1 MIANPRVFRLAALAA
16 AILLSSGA
24 VVRAQTPAADANGV
38 AQGVGGDPYGAA
50 NRAKGGEATPK
61 AKSYSPYAGR
71 KYPTRVYFGD
81 THHHTANSGDA
92 FAGGNRLGP
101 EEAYR
106 LARGEEVITS
116 TGIAARMGRPLDFLV
131 VSDHA
136 EGLGLMAQVYEGNPV
151 FAAEPQAKRWGE
163 MMKAGGAEAAKAAN
177 EIVSAQANNKLPPM
191 FKDPKVVGPIM
202 KSVWEKYTA
211 TAEKYNEPGKF
222 TAMIGYEWTSVPG
235 GNNLHR
241 NVLFRDGKA
250 RADQVFPFSSWNSED
265 PEKLWAW
272 MESYEKKTGG
282 QLLAIPHN
290 ANLSSGRMFELTTFT
305 GGPLTREY
313 AQARQRWEPLQ
324 EIIQTKGAS
333 ETHPLMAPNDE
344 FANYGIAGWEYG
356 NLTLEG
362 SPLTRA
368 MMPTTYTREG
378 LKRGL
383 EQHGR
388 LGANP
393 FKFGVIG
400 STDVHNSLSFVEE
413 DNFFGKLP
421 IQEPSPERW
430 EHKSKDSS
438 WDPKLGPARTRYTW
452 QYMSAGYAAVWATEN
467 TREALWD
474 AMKRKEVYG
483 TSGTRMVVRF
493 FGGYDFAAADARSR
507 TLPDAGYA
515 KGVPMG
521 GDLAK
526 APAGKAPSFL
536 VAALKDPI
544 GANLDRIQ
552 IIKAWVDASGKAQ
565 EKIYDVVWSGNR
577 KPGKD
582 GKLPPVGDTV
592 DVATATWTNTI
603 GAPEL
608 AAVWKDPDFKPDQ
621 RALYYARVIEI
632 PTPRWTAYDQVRFG
646 VKMSKEV
653 PMKHQERAWTSPPC
667 RGPRLPA
674 VWKTRHRSAPCV
686 AR

>member
-1 MIANPRVFRLAALAA
+1 MRKLRVMNVHHALAA
-16 AILLSSGA
+16 AAAACTIA
-24 VVRAQTPAADANGV
+24 AQAQSPAPAPAADANGV
-38 AQGVGGDPYGAA
+38 AQGVVSDPYGDA
-50 NRAKGGEATPK
+50 NRAKGGEATPM

-101 EEAYR
+101 EDAYR
-106 LARGEEVITS
+106 LARGEEVVTS
-116 TGIAARMGRPLDFLV
+116 TGIAAKMGRPLDFLV
-131 VSDHA
+131 ISDHA
-136 EGLGLMAQVYEGNPV
+136 EGLGLMAQVYEGNPI
-151 FAAEPQAKRWGE
+151 FAADPLAKRWGE
-163 MMKAGGAEAAKAAN
+163 MMKAGGAEAAKAAG

-222 TAMIGYEWTSVPG
+222 TAMIGYEWTSVPK

-241 NVLFRDGKA
+241 NILFRDGKA

-282 QLLAIPHN
+282 RLLAIPHN
-290 ANLSSGRMFELTTFT
+290 ANLSNGRMFELTTFT

-324 EIIQTKGAS
+324 EIIQTKGTS
-333 ETHPLMAPNDE
+333 ESHPLIAPADE
-344 FANYGIAGWEYG
+344 FLDMGIAGWEYG
-356 NLTLEG
+356 NLTLED
-362 SPLTRA
+362 SPLTQA
-368 MMPTTYTREG
+368 MMPTTYLREG

-383 EQHGR
+383 EQQGK
-388 LGANP
+388 LGVNP
-393 FKFGVIG
+393 FKFGVVG
-400 STDVHNSLSFVEE
+400 SSDIHNSLSFMEE
-413 DNFFGKLP
+413 DNYFGKMV

-430 EHKSKDSS
+430 EHKSKVSS
-438 WDPKLGPARTRYTW
+438 WDQKLGPVRTRYTW
-452 QYMSAGYAAVWATEN
+452 QYNAAGYAAVWATEN

-474 AMKRKEVYG
+474 AMQRKEVYG
-483 TSGTRMVVRF
+483 TSGTRMIVRF
-493 FGGYDFAAADARSR
+493 FGGYDYAVADAKSR
-507 TLPDAGYA
+507 YLAEAGYA

-526 APAGKAPSFL
+526 APAGKAPTFL
-536 VAALKDPI
+536 VAALKDPA

-552 IIKAWVDASGKAQ
+552 IVKAWVDASGKAQ
-565 EKIYDVVWSGNR
+565 EKIYDVAWSGNR
-577 KPGKD
+577 KPGKG

-592 DVATATWTNTI
+592 DVATASWTNTI

-608 AAVWKDPDFKPDQ
+608 ATVWKDPGFKPDQ

-632 PTPRWTAYDQVRFG
+632 PTPRWTAYDQLRFG

-653 PMKHQERAWTSPPC
+653 PMKHQERAWTSPI
-667 RGPRLPA
+667 
-674 VWKTRHRSAPCV
+674 WYAPG
-686 AR
+686 

>member
-1 MIANPRVFRLAALAA
+1 MRKLRVMPIQLALGAVAA
-16 AILLSSGA
+16 ACTIA
-24 VVRAQTPAADANGV
+24 AQAQAPSTPAADAIGV
-38 AQGVGGDPYGAA
+38 AQGVGADPYGEA
-50 NRAKGGEATPK
+50 NRAKGGPAAPK

-81 THHHTANSGDA
+81 THHHTMNSGDA

-106 LARGEEVITS
+106 LARGEEVVTS
-116 TGIAARMGRPLDFLV
+116 SGIAAKMGRPLDFLV
-131 VSDHA
+131 ISDHA
-136 EGLGLMAQVYEGNPV
+136 EGLGLMTQVYEGNPA
-151 FAAEPQAKRWGE
+151 FTADPTAKRWGE
-163 MMKAGGAEAAKAAN
+163 MMKAGGADAAKAAN

-222 TAMIGYEWTSVPG
+222 TAMIGYEWTSVPK

-250 RADQVFPFSSWNSED
+250 KADQVFPFSSWNSED

-272 MESYEKKTGG
+272 MEGYEKKTGG
-282 QLLAIPHN
+282 KLLAIPHN
-290 ANLSSGRMFELTTFT
+290 ANLSNGRMFELTTFT

-324 EIIQTKGAS
+324 EIIQTKGTS
-333 ETHPLMAPNDE
+333 ESHPLVAPADE
-344 FANYGIAGWEYG
+344 FLDMGIAGWEYG
-356 NLTLEG
+356 NLTLEDG
-362 SPLTRA
+362 PLTRA
-368 MMPTTYTREG
+368 MMPTSYLREG

-383 EQHGR
+383 EQQGK

-393 FKFGVIG
+393 FKFGVVG
-400 STDVHNSLSFVEE
+400 SSDIHNSLSFMEE
-413 DNFFGKLP
+413 DNYFGKMV
-421 IQEPSPERW
+421 IQEPSPDRW
-430 EHKSKDSS
+430 EHKSKTSS
-438 WDPKLGPARTRYTW
+438 WDPKLGPAGTRYTW
-452 QYMSAGYAAVWATEN
+452 HYNAAGYAAVWAAEN

-474 AMKRKEVYG
+474 AMMRKEVYG
-483 TSGTRMVVRF
+483 TSGTRMIVRF
-493 FGGYDFAAADARSR
+493 FGGYDFAAADAKSR
-507 TLPDAGYA
+507 YLAEAGYA

-526 APAGKAPSFL
+526 APAGKAPTFL
-536 VAALKDPI
+536 IAALKDPV

-552 IIKAWVDASGKAQ
+552 IVKAWVDASGKAQ
-565 EKIYDVVWSGNR
+565 EKIYDVAWSGTR

-582 GKLPPVGDTV
+582 GKLPSVGDTV
-592 DVATATWTNTI
+592 DVATASWTNTI

-608 AAVWKDPDFKPDQ
+608 AAVWKDPQFKPGE

-632 PTPRWTAYDQVRFG
+632 PTPRWTAYDQLRFG
-646 VKMSKEV
+646 VKMNKDV
-653 PMKHQERAWTSPPC
+653 PMKHQERAWTSPI
-667 RGPRLPA
+667 
-674 VWKTRHRSAPCV
+674 WYAPG
-686 AR
+686 